1 MANAAVKINSHLA
14 AENRKNN
21 IQFLQRKHFILLG
34 FCTFELNM
42 SLSYEKDLHI
52 LTITHQIHLFQLQ
65 KLTA

>member
-14 AENRKNN
+14 AENWKNN
-21 IQFLQRKHFILLG
+21 IQFLQRKHLVLS
-34 FCTFELNM
+34 FCAFELNM
-42 SLSYEKDLHI
+42 SSSYEKYLHI